1 MTDFDDAL
9 QAHRRGNVVAA
20 AQGYRAA
27 IAQNPGHAQA
37 LHLLGLLYHQQEQHD
52 LAIEHI
58 ERAAALQPE
67 DPTIQLNLG
76 IALRAAGHTDQA
88 IACFHKALAL
98 SPAMAAAHYNLG
110 NAYAAGQRHAE
121 AVESFR
127 TVVRLQPD
135 DLAALN
141 NLGNALLALQRH
153 REAVNVLERAL
164 QFAPGHALLHNNLG
178 IAHHVLQE
186 TDRAI
191 GHFTAA
197 AAADPGYVPAHIN
210 LGNLLHA
217 QERNA
222 EAAVAFQT
230 ALACEPTSVAALLG
244 VGNALSAMERY
255 AEAVVHLES
264 AVRLQPQLVPAWYNL
279 GCARLALR
287 AYGAALEAFD
297 QVLRL
302 APGFAPAHLNRA
314 HTWLAMGD
322 YQRGWPEYE
331 WRFQTIHPVPSSP
344 TSDLPRW
351 HGEALDHQ
359 VLLIQ
364 AEQGL
369 GDTLQ
374 FVRFIPLAAQRAP
387 HLVLAAQPELVPLL
401 EPNAKAW
408 GIRLIAQNDA
418 CPDAAVQCPLL
429 SLPYV
434 LGMTLETFIPD
445 LSPAPYLAAP
455 EDYRAKWRHVL
466 HGLKGRKIGLAWSGR
481 IRHNEN
487 RAIPL
492 ARLTPLLALDDIDW
506 VILQRDISEADLGM
520 LKDHPHAA
528 RLHRFDDRVENFA
541 DTAALV
547 EQLDAVV
554 SIDTSVAHLAGA
566 MHKPLW
572 LMLPF
577 AADWRWFAGS
587 ESSLWYPTTRQV
599 YQSQPGDWD
608 VVIQQIV
615 ANLARPIPS
624 Q

>member
-1 MTDFDDAL
+1 MNTFEDAL
-9 QAHRRGNVVAA
+9 LAHRRGDVATA

-37 LHLLGLLYHQQEQHD
+37 LHLLGLLYHQQGQHD
-52 LAIEHI
+52 LAISHI
-58 ERAAALQPE
+58 ERAATLQPQ
-67 DPTIQLNLG
+67 DATIHLNLG
-76 IALRAAGHTDQA
+76 IALRAAGRTDQA
-88 IACFHKALAL
+88 IACFRKALAL
-98 SPAMAAAHYNLG
+98 SPTMAAAHYNLG
-110 NAYAAGQRHAE
+110 NAYAAEQRHTD
-121 AVESFR
+121 AVESFLD
-127 TVVRLQPD
+127 VVKLQPN

-153 REAVNVLERAL
+153 REAVDVLERAL
-164 QFAPGHALLHNNLG
+164 QLAPGHALLHNNLG
-178 IAHHVLQE
+178 IAHHALQE

-197 AAADPGYVPAHIN
+197 AAADPGYVSAHIN

-222 EAAVAFQT
+222 AAAVAFET
-230 ALACEPTSVAALLG
+230 ALACDPASVPAL
-244 VGNALSAMERY
+244 VGAGSALSAMERY
-255 AEAVVHLES
+255 AEAVAHLES

-331 WRFQTIHPVPSSP
+331 WRFQTIHSVPSSP

-359 VLLIQ
+359 VLLIR

-374 FVRFIPLAAQRAP
+374 FVRFIPLAAQQAP
-387 HLVLAAQPELVPLL
+387 PLVLAVQPELVPLL
-401 EPNAKAW
+401 DPNAKAW
-408 GIRLIAQNDA
+408 GVKLIAQNDP
-418 CPDAAVQCPLL
+418 CPEATLQCPLL
-429 SLPYV
+429 SLPYR
-434 LGMTLETFIPD
+434 LGMTLETLHPP
-445 LSPAPYLAAP
+445 SPTPYLAAP
-455 EDYRAKWRHVL
+455 ESYRAKWCNAL
-466 HGLKGRKIGLAWSGR
+466 QDLKRRKIGLAWSGR
-481 IRHNEN
+481 IRRNEN

-492 ARLTPLLALDDIDW
+492 AKLAPLLALDHIDW
-506 VILQRDISEADLGM
+506 VILQHDIGEVDLDM
-520 LKDHPHAA
+520 LKSSPHAA
-528 RLHRFDDRVENFA
+528 RIHRFDDTVKDFA
-541 DTAALV
+541 DTAALM

-587 ESSLWYPTTRQV
+587 ESSLWYPATRRV
-599 YQSQPGDWD
+599 YQSQPGDWGS
-608 VVIQQIV
+608 VIQEIV
-615 ANLARPIPS
+615 THLRQKLS
-624 Q
+624 RSS